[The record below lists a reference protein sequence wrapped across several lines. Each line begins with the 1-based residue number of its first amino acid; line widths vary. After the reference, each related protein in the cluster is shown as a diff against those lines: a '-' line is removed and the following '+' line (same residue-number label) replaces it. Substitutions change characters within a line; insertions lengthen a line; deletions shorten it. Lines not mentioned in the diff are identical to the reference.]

1 MPEYLAPA
9 VYVEETSFRSKS
21 IEGVSTSTTGFAG
34 PARKGPVGEPELVTS
49 FADFARL
56 FGGLADLDLGQG
68 VDPLN
73 YLAHAVRA
81 YFNEGG
87 GRLYVARVFGGD
99 PETDGIASLTFAVGG
114 HNVTLAARFP
124 GSTGNGKFVFRGVR
138 TPAADAALAG
148 ASEGTIAVVTAN
160 ASPAAAKADTALGP
174 TFDLKNLTTLAL
186 IAEAN
191 NVATPKTITFKGKSA
206 EVTSDTVGTP
216 GNVTI
221 ANGEALVVEIGDLE
235 QTIPLTTGT
244 SLEAIAI
251 EINKS
256 LRGGY
261 AFVSGAT
268 LVLGTDAAGTGARIE
283 VKSSPATIAFTTPLK
298 DNANDTANNNVPD
311 IHAVGVSD
319 IQARINAE
327 NLAVKV
333 FIDKDGKLTFATTA
347 TGSKAKIT
355 VEGTGTANAAL
366 GFDTQANTVGEGDGS
381 ATDLFFKKLAN
392 GNWADA
398 DGNTSTAAQLLAQG
412 DVSLLSLS
420 LTTIDADGDETTY
433 ENLAVDKAHPR
444 FIGNVLPPDAKSRA
458 DHLGRLFSVTV
469 STNVDTFDLL
479 TALLANSGVRQLAG
493 GDDGG
498 EPVTASYAKGFAALG
513 GVEDIS
519 IIAAPGSSAYTD
531 AHGIRTEL
539 IAAAETRR
547 AYRIAVVD
555 PPKGLTISEVQTL
568 RAKHDSTRAAL
579 YYPWVVVPNPLARP
593 GSTDPRE
600 LVLPPSGFVCG
611 IYARSDVERGVW
623 KAPANEVVRSALRFD
638 TDVNF
643 AEQEVLNPIG
653 INCLR
658 YLSGRGYRVWGART
672 MSSDPEWKYVN
683 VRRYFNYIERSIDVG
698 TQWAVFE
705 PNGER
710 LWANVRET
718 IGSFLYNEWRSGAL
732 LGADAKQAYF
742 VRCDRSTMT
751 QNDLDNGRLI
761 CLVGVAVVKPAEFVI
776 FRIGQKTADAGN

>member
-1 MPEYLAPA
+1 VPEYLAPA

-34 PARKGPVGEPELVTS
+34 PARKGPIGEAELVTS
-49 FADFARL
+49 FSEFARL
-56 FGGLADLDLGQG
+56 FGGLAELDLGQG
-68 VDPLN
+68 IDRLN

-87 GRLYVARVFGGD
+87 GRLYVARAFGGD
-99 PETDGIASLTFAVGG
+99 PEADGIASLTFAVGG
-114 HNVTLAARFP
+114 HDVTLAARFP
-124 GSTGNGKFVFRGVR
+124 GSTGNGKFVFRSVK
-138 TPAADAALAG
+138 TPAADKALAG
-148 ASEGTIAVVTAN
+148 ASEGTIAVVKAN
-160 ASPAAAKADTALGP
+160 ASPAFARAETALGP
-174 TFDLKNLTTLAL
+174 TFDLKNLTTLEL
-186 IAEAN
+186 VAEAN
-191 NVATPKTITFKGKSA
+191 DIATPKTITFKGKSA
-206 EVTSDTVGTP
+206 ELASDLVADVA
-216 GNVTI
+216 NVTI
-221 ANGEALVVEIGDLE
+221 SNGETLVVQIGDLE
-235 QTIPLTTGT
+235 QTISLSSGT
-244 SLEAIAI
+244 LAAIAL
-251 EINKS
+251 EVNKN

-261 AFVSGAT
+261 AFVSGST

-283 VKSSPATIAFTTPLK
+283 VKSAPAGLTFTTTVK
-298 DNANDTANNNVPD
+298 DNAVDTANNNVPD
-311 IHAVGVSD
+311 IHAVRVSD
-319 IQARINAE
+319 IQARLTAE
-327 NLAVKV
+327 TLALKA
-333 FIDKDGKLTFATTA
+333 FIDKDGLLVIATNA

-355 VEGTGTANAAL
+355 VKSTGTANPAL
-366 GFDTQANTVGEGDGS
+366 GFDVGGDTVDAGDGS
-381 ATDLFFKKLAN
+381 ATELSFKKLAS
-392 GNWADA
+392 GDWADA
-398 DGNTSTAAQLLAQG
+398 DGNTSTDVALLAEG
-412 DVSLLSLS
+412 DVSLLSLL

-433 ENLAVDKAHPR
+433 ENIAVDKEHPR
-444 FIGNVLPPDAKSRA
+444 FLGAILPAEAKSRA
-458 DHLGRLFSVTV
+458 DHLTRLFSVTV
-469 STNVDTFDLL
+469 SPDIGTFDLL
-479 TALLANSGVRQLAG
+479 AALLANDGVRQLAG
-493 GDDGG
+493 GNDGA
-498 EPVTASYAKGFAALG
+498 EPGTAAYKDALAALG

-519 IIAAPGSSAYTD
+519 IIAAPGSSAYTS
-531 AHGIRTEL
+531 AHAIRTDL

-547 AYRIAVVD
+547 AYRIAVID
-555 PPKGLTISEVQTL
+555 PPKGLMLSEIQTL
-568 RAKHDSTRAAL
+568 RAKHDSHRAAL

-593 GSTDPRE
+593 GSTDARE

-611 IYARSDVERGVW
+611 VYARSDVERGVW
-623 KAPANEVVRSALRFD
+623 KAPANEVVRSALRFE
-638 TDVNF
+638 TDVNH
-643 AEQEVLNPIG
+643 AHQEILNPSG

-732 LGADAKQAYF
+732 LGEDPKQAYF

-776 FRIGQKTADAGN
+776 FRIGQKTADARN